1 MLQEW
6 KKRIAGNE
14 MIPLRQR
21 LSRLAMRSASSS
33 SEPIIHRSRDA
44 PAARLQSRAYS
55 RSILKDFA
63 RQALRGDS
71 PLVDF
76 QAIHANRGR
85 RLDAE
90 ADGLALNR
98 RDRNANA
105 AIDNDLLADTACQNQ
120 HGYLSLQTIAD

>member
-1 MLQEW
+1 
-6 KKRIAGNE
+6 
-14 MIPLRQR
+14 
-21 LSRLAMRSASSS
+21 
-33 SEPIIHRSRDA
+33 
-44 PAARLQSRAYS
+44 
-55 RSILKDFA
+55 LKDFV

-90 ADGLALNR
+90 ADGLALKR

-120 HGYLSLQTIAD
+120 HGYLSLQTMAD